1 MRGSGNEAYR
11 RGDYEEAV
19 RAYTRCLASDPEATV
34 AYSNR
39 SMAHLQLKDFSAALI
54 DAEAALK
61 LDGSLVKARY
71 RRATALEHLGREDE
85 AIQDLQCI
93 LQQQPR
99 NKAAAEKLKELQSR
113 T

>member
-1 MRGSGNEAYR
+1 MYGLGNEAYR
-11 RGDYEEAV
+11 RGDYKEAV
-19 RAYTRCLASDPEATV
+19 CAYTRCLECDPESPV

-39 SMAHLQLKDFSAALI
+39 SMAHLQLKDFASALI

-61 LDGSLVKARY
+61 LDSSSIKARY
-71 RRATALEHLGREDE
+71 RRAAALEHLGRKDE
-85 AIQDLQCI
+85 AIQELQNI

-99 NKAAAEKLKELQSR
+99 NKAITEKLKELQSG